1 MAILD
6 LDLSESGTRTITSDD
21 TNGDS
26 ENTLNITALGG
37 SELIVD
43 GVSANIGSVVGV
55 QVGATPTFTAT
66 NGGDLTVDSGFI
78 SVDTF
83 NSTTYNIEGDSQIT
97 LNASSV
103 STLSGLNGNNV
114 NFSGSESGSF
124 TFNKPDIAIADTTNF
139 DVTGMK
145 AGDELNLGGG
155 DWSLDEEKSGGIFGS
170 GIFGGESDGGYRD
183 GALHLTQGNSAV
195 GGQVNATIEMSQ
207 EEYEQFQED
216 PDAYLSG
223 NTFTQ
228 VCFAA
233 GTMIATP
240 EGEVAVETLSIGDMV
255 MTASGDQVPVKWIG
269 HQTIKQSTVSTSQ
282 APVRVSKDA
291 LAQGQPNQDLV
302 LTASHGLII
311 DDLVIN
317 AGALINHDSIDY
329 VPSNELPASV
339 TYYHVET
346 DAHEVIIAN
355 GIEAETYID
364 YIDRQVFDNY
374 AEYVALYG
382 IETRVVEMPRHRI
395 SSRRLLPLAVRERLG
410 IQDIALAA
418 KTA

>member
-6 LDLSESGTRTITSDD
+6 LDLLESGTRTITSDD

-26 ENTLNITALGG
+26 ENTLNITALGD

-78 SVDTF
+78 SVDAL

-97 LNASSV
+97 LDASSG
-103 STLSGLNGNNV
+103 GLNGNNV

-124 TFNKPDIAIADTTNF
+124 TFNKPYVSIADTTNF
-139 DVTGMK
+139 DVTGME

-155 DWSLDEEKSGGIFGS
+155 DWSLDEEGG

-183 GALHLTQGNSAV
+183 GALHLTQGNSVV

-240 EGEVAVETLSIGDMV
+240 EGEVAVETLSIGDMIT
-255 MTASGDQVPVKWIG
+255 TATGDQVPVKWIG
-269 HQTIKQSTVSTSQ
+269 HQTISRLTTSGSHS
-282 APVRVSKDA
+282 PVRISEGA
-291 LAQGQPNQDLV
+291 LAPKQPNQDLV
-302 LTASHGLII
+302 LTASHGVII
-311 DDLVIN
+311 DGLVIN

-410 IQDIALAA
+410 IQVMTQAS

>member
-6 LDLSESGTRTITSDD
+6 LDLLESGTRTITSDD

-26 ENTLNITALGG
+26 ENTLNITALGD

-78 SVDTF
+78 SVDAL

-97 LNASSV
+97 LDASSV

-124 TFNKPDIAIADTTNF
+124 TFNKPYVSIADTTNF
-139 DVTGMK
+139 DVTGME

-155 DWSLDEEKSGGIFGS
+155 DWSLDEEGG

-183 GALHLTQGNSAV
+183 GALHLTQGNSVV

-317 AGALINHDSIDY
+317 AGALVNHDSITY

-395 SSRRLLPLAVRERLG
+395 SSRRLLPLALRERLG

>member
-6 LDLSESGTRTITSDD
+6 LDLLGSGTRTITSDD

-26 ENTLNITALGG
+26 ENTLNITSLGD

-55 QVGATPTFTAT
+55 QAGATPTFTAT

-78 SVDTF
+78 SVDAL

-97 LNASSV
+97 LDASSV

-124 TFNKPDIAIADTTNF
+124 TFNKGSISLLDDYSF
-139 DVTGMK
+139 DVSGME

-155 DWSLDEEKSGGIFGS
+155 EWSLDEGGILNPQ
-170 GIFGGESDGGYRD
+170 DAYRD
-183 GALHLTQGNSAV
+183 GALHLTQGNSII
-195 GGQVNATIEMSQ
+195 GGSVNARIEMTQ
-207 EEYEQFQED
+207 EEYDEFAAD

-240 EGEVAVETLSIGDMV
+240 DGEVAVETLSIGDLV

-317 AGALINHDSIDY
+317 AGALVNHDSITY

-395 SSRRLLPLAVRERLG
+395 SSRRLLPLALRERLG